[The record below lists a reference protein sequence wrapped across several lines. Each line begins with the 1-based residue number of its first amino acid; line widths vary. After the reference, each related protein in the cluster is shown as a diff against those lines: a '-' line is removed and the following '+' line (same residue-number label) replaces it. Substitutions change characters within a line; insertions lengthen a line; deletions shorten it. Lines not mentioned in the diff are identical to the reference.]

1 MWLSPTVGQCRPKQ
15 PSCCRQLAHIT
26 LPPLH
31 ALRRTV
37 WAQGARLCDLAGQPG
52 HAGGPAARPA
62 RATAASAAA
71 ATADEARLAHA
82 EALLATLQSEAGV
95 LHAALAASKQALEH
109 SRTAVT
115 TDELRRCWLTIGIPS
130 VPRHVQQQRLS
141 PEAVSTVA
149 NTSYLTSTLT
159 SLLHELPADPTGAP
173 CLL

>member
-1 MWLSPTVGQCRPKQ
+1 MYYSSGHRPGPVCPPWRSPSSKRLQPATLLSLACNLCLLCALWLIRRAPSSP
-15 PSCCRQLAHIT
+15 
-26 LPPLH
+26 
-31 ALRRTV
+31 
-37 WAQGARLCDLAGQPG
+37 D
-52 HAGGPAARPA
+52 
-62 RATAASAAA
+62 TAASAAA